1 MTEQPELG
9 PIQTDN
15 LGQVR
20 IITLT
25 KPPRNLI
32 DQTLVRTLLGALTDA
47 DRDRDVTGIL
57 LTGSGES
64 FCCGL
69 DVADIKT
76 AADAVEAGAHL
87 VELLRVLPLLQTPI
101 AAAVNGDAIAGG
113 ASIICACDYA
123 VAVPQC
129 RIGTHESS
137 TGFWPMVA
145 QTPLIHRLGPRFA
158 MENVGSGEP
167 FTATRALQVGLVN
180 AVVEEHDLLATTTQ
194 WLNLASR
201 GWPGRSSF
209 YRLAEMS
216 YGDALDASLSELEN
230 MLDQVPD
237 IADRLDPRHQHV
249 NDSRTPL
256 GGKDV

>member
-1 MTEQPELG
+1 MTEQAELG

-20 IITLT
+20 VITLT
-25 KPPRNLI
+25 KPPKNLV
-32 DQTLVRTLLGALTDA
+32 DQTLVDALLDALRDA
-47 DRDRDVTGIL
+47 DRDHEVTGIL
-57 LTGSGES
+57 LTGSGNF

-69 DVADIKT
+69 DVANIKT

-87 VELLRVLPLLQTPI
+87 VELLRVLPRLQTPI

-113 ASIICACDYA
+113 ASIVCACDYA
-123 VAVPQC
+123 VAVPAC
-129 RIGTHESS
+129 RIGTHEASI
-137 TGFWPMVA
+137 GFWPMVA
-145 QTPLIHRLGPRFA
+145 QTPLIQRLGPRFA

-167 FTATRALQVGLVN
+167 FTATRALEVGAVN
-180 AVVEEHDLLATTTQ
+180 AVVERPDLLTTTAK

-201 GWPGRSSF
+201 GWPGRSAF

-216 YGDALDASLSELEN
+216 YDDALDASLSELEK

-237 IADRLDPRHQHV
+237 IANRLDQGHT
-249 NDSRTPL
+249 N
-256 GGKDV
+256 